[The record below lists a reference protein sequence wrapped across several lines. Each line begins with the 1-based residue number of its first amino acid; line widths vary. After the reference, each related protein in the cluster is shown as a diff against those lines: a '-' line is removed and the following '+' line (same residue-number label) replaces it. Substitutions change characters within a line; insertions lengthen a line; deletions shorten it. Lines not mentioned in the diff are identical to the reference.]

1 MPQTILSQLENIYQ
15 LHILE
20 GAYTQAIDMMK
31 NHRIDL
37 AKNINASCES
47 YQKQINHIDIT
58 HIPKPIKPDIPEKPQ
73 LILEPLIDTSQ
84 APKKVAKPN
93 YLLSMISCSGI
104 FWTVLCFVALFLIGV
119 LLLCLFSVITGT
131 LPITLFFQEFCYII
145 YCVFQ
150 FIHIPLIICAAAAI
164 LIGGLIWIFNG
175 FSFDGYIDLD
185 PTPFFSADM
194 HYKQWTEEYKKYQE
208 YLSAIQKNNEIS
220 AENAR
225 RKVEYERQLTLYN
238 NVYKPEYDRRLQE
251 YQTKMLEYD
260 QNVADYTAKKNKELH
275 NIINNN
281 MNKKIDVCISIIQ
294 AWTNKLTS
302 IRQRLHTAY
311 REIEINNTY
320 KNPVACSMF
329 LQYFSTHRCS
339 NIEAAYVLYEN
350 EKSHGYI
357 YAPLETM
364 AYFYNSK
371 APQHA
376 SASETIS
383 NHQEKAVI
391 MIQQMTIE
399 AKKMYN
405 NALEYM
411 K

>member
-15 LHILE
+15 IHIME
-20 GAYTQAIDMMK
+20 GAYSQAIDMMTNHK
-31 NHRIDL
+31 NDIE
-37 AKNINASCES
+37 KNNNASCES
-47 YQKQINHIDIT
+47 YQKQIDHIDIT
-58 HIPKPIKPDIPEKPQ
+58 HIPKPIKPYLPEKPQ
-73 LILEPLIDTSQ
+73 LIQESLIDTSQ
-84 APKKVAKPN
+84 APKKVFKPN
-93 YLLSMISCSGI
+93 YLLSMISSSTI
-104 FWTVLCFVALFLIGV
+104 LWTILYFVVLFFVFVFIYCIV
-119 LLLCLFSVITGT
+119 DVFTGT
-131 LPITLFFQEFCYII
+131 IPITQFFQRYVYVI
-145 YCVFQ
+145 YSTVK
-150 FIHIPLIICAAAAI
+150 FIYVPIGICAAAAI

-175 FSFDGYIDLD
+175 FNFDGFIDLD
-185 PTPFFSADM
+185 PTPFFSADI
-194 HYKQWTEEYKKYQE
+194 HYNRWKDEYKKYQE
-208 YLSAIQKNNEIS
+208 FLVAKQKNNEIS

-238 NVYKPEYDRRLQE
+238 NVYKPEYDRQLKE
-251 YQTKMLEYD
+251 YQTKILEYD
-260 QNVADYTAKKNKELH
+260 QTVADYTAEKKKELH

-281 MNKKIDVCISIIQ
+281 MNKKIDACISIIQ
-294 AWTNKLTS
+294 AWTNRLSS
-302 IRQRLHTAY
+302 IQQQLHTAY
-311 REIEINNTY
+311 REIEINNIY
-320 KNPVACSMF
+320 KTPVACSMF

-339 NIEAAYVLYEN
+339 NIEEAYVLYEN

-371 APQHA
+371 DPKHA

-391 MIQQMTIE
+391 MIQRMTIE